1 MSVSERIAQLLEKEL
16 TPIFL
21 EVTDFSDSHKGHAGY
36 REGGESH
43 FKVTI
48 VSSIFSGKSRIERH
62 KIVYTALEKELKQQI
77 HALTLNTL
85 SPEEAEK
92 KRNF

>member
-1 MSVSERIAQLLEKEL
+1 MSVSERITSLLEKEL
-16 TPIFL
+16 TPVFL
-21 EVTDFSDSHKGHAGY
+21 EVTDFSESHKGHAGY

-62 KIVYTALEKELKQQI
+62 KMVYGLLEKELKQQI
-77 HALTLNTL
+77 HALTLTML

>member
-1 MSVSERIAQLLEKEL
+1 MSVSERITSLLEREL
-16 TPIFL
+16 TPVFL
-21 EVTDFSDSHKGHAGY
+21 EVTDFSETHKGHAGY

-62 KIVYTALEKELKQQI
+62 KMVYGLLEKELKQQI
-77 HALTLNTL
+77 HALTLTTL
-85 SPEEAEK
+85 TPEEAEK